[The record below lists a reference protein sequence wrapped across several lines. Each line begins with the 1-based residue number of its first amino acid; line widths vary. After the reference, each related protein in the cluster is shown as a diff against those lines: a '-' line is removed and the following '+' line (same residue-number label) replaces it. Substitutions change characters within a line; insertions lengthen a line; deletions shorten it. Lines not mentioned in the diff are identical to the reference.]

1 MQWLD
6 IEANPSPKYKEKT
19 LNTKA
24 ISNPEALPIQPNFC
38 IQMTSSS
45 NLFHNKWN
53 QLGTFKQ

>member
-24 ISNPEALPIQPNFC
+24 ISNPEALPIQPKFC
-38 IQMTSSS
+38 IQVTLLQICFTI
-45 NLFHNKWN
+45 N
-53 QLGTFKQ
+53 GTR